1 MIELTALSFT
11 LTFGFAVA
19 FGLFL
24 GIHLE
29 SMSRASFL
37 EKERTERESEA
48 SDDPYEK
55 GGD

>member
-11 LTFGFAVA
+11 LTFGFAVS

-37 EKERTERESEA
+37 EKERAERESEA